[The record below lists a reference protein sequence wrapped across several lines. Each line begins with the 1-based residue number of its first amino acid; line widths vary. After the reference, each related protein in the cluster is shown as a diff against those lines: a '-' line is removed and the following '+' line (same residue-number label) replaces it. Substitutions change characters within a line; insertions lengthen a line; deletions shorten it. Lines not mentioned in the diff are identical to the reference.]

1 MINKFQQ
8 GGKQDAVMQ
17 FVQGLA
23 QTLQAD
29 PQQVIQ
35 IAQQNPQ
42 ALEAAIQTYQQTK
55 DIKQAAQTFQQ
66 AVQQQTQAARHGAKL
81 NYIKSL
87 KNQCAE
93 DEEIVYYK
101 KGGSVGCGCKKKEN
115 GGEIKKAEQGAVA
128 EFKMQYGNKMMQL
141 AEANKNRKEAE
152 EERKKREDKWRKGQ
166 IVVGKDIQK
175 GQENSGPKAKTQT
188 DQALKDNKG
197 IGKNKC
203 GSKIKKHQEGSV
215 IAQFKKAY
223 KQGGSLNGIPFYQGG
238 TNEGGIQSMAELI
251 PIYGT
256 YKAGQRFFRNPS
268 WRTAGEL
275 AISGLADAAMV
286 TGIGTGVGA
295 ALKAGNMAVK
305 AGKVAKVASN
315 LKKIKAAR
323 NLKYGQPYGISGY
336 SDDAARTA
344 SNLAS
349 DALTYGT
356 DYGKAVQQG
365 NKLIRQANWADGAAD
380 TYNTAKWMGE
390 SALGSGITGA
400 LARKK

>member
-8 GGKQDAVMQ
+8 GGKQQDAIMQ
-17 FVQGLA
+17 FVQGIA
-23 QTLQAD
+23 QVLQAD
-29 PQQVIQ
+29 PNKVIQ
-35 IAQQNPQ
+35 IAQQNPK
-42 ALEAAIQTYQQTK
+42 ALEQAVKVFQQTQ
-55 DIKQAAQTFQQ
+55 DINQAAQAF
-66 AVQQQTQAARHGAKL
+66 TQSIQKAKQGAKL

-87 KNQCAE
+87 KHQCAD
-93 DEEIVYYK
+93 DEELYYYK
-101 KGGSVGCGCKKKEN
+101 KGGSVDCGCKKKED
-115 GGEIKKAEQGAVA
+115 GGEVVKASTGVELFREDQKKKKQNTQQQSKWTNIEDNELKKLSEKKNLTPQEKQRLQQLRNKFKNSSNTKDYEMEEGKKGMKIKKDCGGAVA
-128 EFKMQYGNKMMQL
+128 KF
-141 AEANKNRKEAE
+141 
-152 EERKKREDKWRKGQ
+152 
-166 IVVGKDIQK
+166 
-175 GQENSGPKAKTQT
+175 
-188 DQALKDNKG
+188 
-197 IGKNKC
+197 
-203 GSKIKKHQEGSV
+203 KKHR
-215 IAQFKKAY
+215 
-223 KQGGSLNGIPFYQGG
+223 QGGSLNGIPFYQGG

-268 WRTAGEL
+268 WRTAGEF
-275 AISGLADAAMV
+275 AVSGLADAAML
-286 TGIGTGVGA
+286 TGIGAGAGA

-305 AGKVAKVASN
+305 AGKVAKAASN